1 MLIYTAYFKATEVS
15 TSILSFFEHFFVMIM
30 EKAIK
35 QVSTVVEL
43 MKVITKDKFEAN
55 DPLVNTL
62 IAELPVLKEYITFF
76 YEVVSKC

>member
-1 MLIYTAYFKATEVS
+1 
-15 TSILSFFEHFFVMIM
+15 MIM